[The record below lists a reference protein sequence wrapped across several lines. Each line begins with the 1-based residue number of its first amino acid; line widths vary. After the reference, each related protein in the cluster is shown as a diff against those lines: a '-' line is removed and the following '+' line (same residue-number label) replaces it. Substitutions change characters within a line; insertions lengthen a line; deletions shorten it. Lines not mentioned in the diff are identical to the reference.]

1 MKLQFIQH
9 STFLRVLA
17 LAALLTFGGSPVAFA
32 GVEGTVGSYKVELTT
47 DPVVIPVGKANLVLR
62 ITNRAGKLVDGASVR
77 VITGMPGMNMGEKEV
92 PAVPKP
98 GNPGVYTAPASFPM
112 AGGYESKL
120 TISGPQ
126 GVATGVIKTQTGQN
140 TATAEGGSFSLRGL
154 LPWLLGLLAVAFV
167 LYRMRKSGQRVNWR
181 GVFNRQVLGG
191 LLLLAVMLA
200 GAVWAVNTQRRP
212 GSMTPIEAQA
222 MEMNTPAPPGVLPV
236 ELALVKR
243 GAVASTV
250 RYSGQAVGYTEQ
262 DVYPRVRGVIT
273 DLSVYPGDRVRRGQL
288 LARLDL
294 SEIAPQVAERQ
305 AAAAQATQGVG
316 VARAEAEQAQEAVG
330 QALAEL
336 SGRQGAVAEAR
347 ASLTAAREE
356 RTNAQADLSAMQT
369 QVADAEAG
377 LEAARADQ
385 AYWQQQIARTQAL
398 LKAGAV
404 SGEEFQREQA
414 QAQTAD
420 AKVRQAQ
427 AKISQVAA
435 QVRAAR
441 SAVRKTD
448 ALIRSADAKVG
459 QAQSELMAHHAH
471 VRQTRAA
478 ASTARQRI
486 AQAQS
491 GVTQAR
497 AAAQA
502 ATTTRGFSEI
512 RSRIDGVVTQRVIS
526 PGVLVNPGQAIL
538 RVAQISPIR
547 LQANVAESDL
557 ARIRVGSPVTVR
569 DRDGTVKPM
578 RARVTSVSPAVDPQA
593 RTGVV
598 EAVVPNGNERFLP
611 GAFVVMEITTGRAED
626 TLQVPT
632 RAVQRRGAPSGS
644 GVLSTEEAAS
654 VWVAE
659 PAGSEGQFTSRQVP
673 VQTGTSNGNMIAIR
687 SGLEEGQ
694 QVIVS
699 GYQSL
704 RSGDT
709 VAAAGSAAAA
719 ATAASA
725 PTGNGGMAGMAGM
738 PGMAGGEGKATTSS
752 NSAGGGT
759 PGLTSGSD
767 SAGPGQPVQTASIA
781 VTEQGFQPASLS
793 LKAGEPARVTFTRK
807 TDATCATEVLFPA
820 YNIKKPLPLNQP
832 VAVEFTP
839 KAAGDITF
847 TCGMNMFKGK
857 VVAR

>member
-1 MKLQFIQH
+1 VNLFAKK
-9 STFLRVLA
+9 TLA
-17 LAALLTFGGSPVAFA
+17 WFAAVVAAAAVTTAAPVAFA
-32 GVEGTVGSYKVELTT
+32 GVAATVGPYAVEVTS
-47 DPVVIPVGKANLVLR
+47 DPAVIPVGKANLVLT
-62 ITNRAGKLVDGASVR
+62 ITDRAGEPVDGASVR
-77 VITGMPGMNMGEKEV
+77 VLTGMTGMNMGEKEL
-92 PAVPKP
+92 PAVPQTGK
-98 GNPGVYTAPASFPM
+98 PGVYTVPATFPM
-112 AGGYESKL
+112 GGAYQSTV

-126 GVATGVIKTQTGQN
+126 GVATGVIKIQTGQN
-140 TATAEGGSFSLRGL
+140 TATSGGGGFSLPSL
-154 LPWLLGLLAVAFV
+154 LPWLIGLLAVLFV
-167 LYRMRKSGQRVNWR
+167 LYRVRRTGQRVHWH

-191 LLLLAVMLA
+191 LLLLGVMLA

-212 GSMTPIEAQA
+212 GSMTPVEAQG

-243 GAVASTV
+243 GTLASTV
-250 RYSGQAVGYTEQ
+250 RYTGQAVGYTEQ

-316 VARAEAEQAQEAVG
+316 VARAEAEQAKEAVG

-435 QVRAAR
+435 QVRAAQ
-441 SAVRKTD
+441 SAVRKTN
-448 ALIRSADAKVG
+448 ALIRSAEAKVG
-459 QAQSELMAHHAH
+459 QAQSDLMAHHAH
-471 VRQTRAA
+471 VRQTRAVA
-478 ASTARQRI
+478 NTARQRI

-491 GVTQAR
+491 GVSQAR

-547 LQANVAESDL
+547 LQANVADSDR
-557 ARIRVGSPVTVR
+557 ARVRVGNSVILRDQDRTGKPVL
-569 DRDGTVKPM
+569 
-578 RARVTSVSPAVDPQA
+578 RARVTSVAPAVDPQA

-598 EAVVPNGNERFLP
+598 EAVVPNRNERFLP
-611 GAFVVMEITTGRAED
+611 GEYVVMEITTGRPED
-626 TLQVPT
+626 TLFVPSQ
-632 RAVQRRGAPSGS
+632 AVQRRGTPVEG
-644 GVLSTEEAAS
+644 GVLATEEAAY

-659 PAGSEGQFTSRQVP
+659 PAGTDGQFTARQVK
-673 VQTGTSNGNMIAIR
+673 VRTGTSNGKNIAVR

-709 VAAAGSAAAA
+709 VAAAGSAAA
-719 ATAASA
+719 TTASA
-725 PTGNGGMAGMAGM
+725 PAGSSGMANM
-738 PGMAGGEGKATTSS
+738 PGMANMAGMKGREGMPGNSS
-752 NSAGGGT
+752 G
-759 PGLTSGSD
+759 
-767 SAGPGQPVQTASIA
+767 TASPGGKGQVQSASVA
-781 VTEQGFQPASLS
+781 VTEQGYEPASLT
-793 LKAGEPARVTFTRK
+793 LKAGVPARLLFTRK
-807 TDATCATEVLFPA
+807 TDATCGTEVIFPD
-820 YNIKKPLPLNQP
+820 YHIKKALPLNQP

-839 KAAGDITF
+839 KAAGEIAF
-847 TCGMNMFKGK
+847 TCGMNMLKGK
-857 VVAR
+857 VVVR